1 MAESIA
7 WQNKIQRHLQWLY
20 KINVLNVEKK
30 KRATL
35 QYKKKATSKPMKMAG
50 QTKTNKTTSHI

>member
-1 MAESIA
+1 MS
-7 WQNKIQRHLQWLY
+7 K
-20 KINVLNVEKK
+20 KK

-35 QYKKKATSKPMKMAG
+35 QYKKKATGKPMKMAG

>member
-1 MAESIA
+1 MS
-7 WQNKIQRHLQWLY
+7 K
-20 KINVLNVEKK
+20 KKK